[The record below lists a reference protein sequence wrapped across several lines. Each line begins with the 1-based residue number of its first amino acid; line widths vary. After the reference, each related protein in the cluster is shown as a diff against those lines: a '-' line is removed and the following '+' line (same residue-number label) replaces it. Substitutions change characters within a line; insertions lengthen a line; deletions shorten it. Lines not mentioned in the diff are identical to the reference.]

1 MEEEDIN
8 YDDYYENGDDFQQNG
23 DDYNSGDEY
32 TADGSGPSSPSPSTM
47 EPQINVQEATPTI
60 RIKQE
65 RLDPAYGDK
74 AAVMDINVLR
84 NIKKEPNPE
93 IRNAALKK
101 HQLMQKK
108 KQQIALLL
116 KIKQEGGLPGAS
128 KVKFLYFY

>member
-23 DDYNSGDEY
+23 DSGDEY
-32 TADGSGPSSPSPSTM
+32 TAGSGPSSPSPSTM
-47 EPQINVQEATPTI
+47 EPQVSVEEGETPTI

-74 AAVMDINVLR
+74 EAAVDINVLR

-93 IRNAALKK
+93 ARNAALKK
-101 HQLMQKK
+101 HQIIQKK
-108 KQQIALLL
+108 KQEIALLL
-116 KIKQEGGLPGAS
+116 KIKQEGGRPGAS
-128 KVKFLYFY
+128 KV